1 MAAMYLAAIFVEGT
15 MIPASIQKIY
25 KRFCAVE
32 TTLAAI
38 CLGSTVVIIT
48 VSALSRTFGYP
59 INFALDIAL
68 LLFTWSVFLGAD
80 TALRADKMV
89 NVDVLFKRL
98 PPKAQKVMQLIIYL
112 IIMAFLWMFII
123 LGFKLSYLT
132 RFRVFQG
139 IPTLSY
145 TWVTLSVPI
154 CSVFMVITVCIKI
167 VRLFKPAAKADTEN
181 KAQTAVVEEG
191 V

>member
-1 MAAMYLAAIFVEGT
+1 MAAIFLAAIFVEGI

-25 KRFCAVE
+25 KRFCAIE

-38 CLGSTVVIIT
+38 CLGLTVVIIT
-48 VSALSRTFGYP
+48 VAALSRTLGYP

-89 NVDVLFKRL
+89 NVDVVFKKL
-98 PPKAQKVMQLIIYL
+98 PPKGQKVMQLIIYL
-112 IIMAFLWMFII
+112 IILAFLWMFII

-145 TWVTLSVPI
+145 TWVTLSVPL

-167 VRLFKPAAKADTEN
+167 VRLFKPVKVEKTEN
-181 KAQTAVVEEG
+181 NAVVEG